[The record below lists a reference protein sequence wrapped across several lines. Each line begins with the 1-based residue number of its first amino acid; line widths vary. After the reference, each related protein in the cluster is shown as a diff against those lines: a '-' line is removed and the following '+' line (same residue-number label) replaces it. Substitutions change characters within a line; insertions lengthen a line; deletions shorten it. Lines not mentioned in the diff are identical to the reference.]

1 MDLLQRM
8 LAKDPSQRLSSEEAL
23 RHPAFETL
31 LSKSPLIIR
40 KTFDPNEL
48 LNHQSITREYCN

>member
-8 LAKDPSQRLSSEEAL
+8 LAKEPQLRLSSTDAL

-40 KTFDPNEL
+40 KTFDPNDL
-48 LNHQSITREYCN
+48 LNHQSITKE

>member
-1 MDLLQRM
+1 M
-8 LAKDPSQRLSSEEAL
+8 LTKDPKIRLSSAEAL

-40 KTFDPNEL
+40 KAFDPNDL
-48 LNHQSITREYCN
+48 LNHQSITRELA

>member
-8 LAKDPSQRLSSEEAL
+8 LEKNPEERLSSEEAL
-23 RHPAFETL
+23 NHPAFETL

-40 KTFDPNEL
+40 KAFNPNEL
-48 LNHQSITREYCN
+48 LNHQSITRE